1 MLKVGIATAAI
12 FSILYLAGVNL
23 SAALATLG
31 IGGIAVA
38 LAAQKTIENLF
49 GGISILSDRV
59 MRVGDLCRVGDT
71 IGTVED
77 IGLRS
82 TRIRT
87 YERGLISVPN
97 GALAAANVEN
107 LSARDKMRVFCKLGL
122 RYETSRKQLE
132 AVLAQVTTMLRNHP
146 RVESASAWTRLARLG
161 DSALELELQ
170 AYVLTRDWD
179 DYAAVR
185 EDLLMRV
192 MEIVESCGTS
202 LAFPSQTVYL
212 AHEAEAADAAV
223 NKS

>member
-1 MLKVGIATAAI
+1 
-12 FSILYLAGVNL
+12 
-23 SAALATLG
+23 
-31 IGGIAVA
+31 
-38 LAAQKTIENLF
+38 
-49 GGISILSDRV
+49 
-59 MRVGDLCRVGDT
+59 
-71 IGTVED
+71 
-77 IGLRS
+77 
-82 TRIRT
+82 
-87 YERGLISVPN
+87 
-97 GALAAANVEN
+97 
-107 LSARDKMRVFCKLGL
+107 MRVFCKLGL